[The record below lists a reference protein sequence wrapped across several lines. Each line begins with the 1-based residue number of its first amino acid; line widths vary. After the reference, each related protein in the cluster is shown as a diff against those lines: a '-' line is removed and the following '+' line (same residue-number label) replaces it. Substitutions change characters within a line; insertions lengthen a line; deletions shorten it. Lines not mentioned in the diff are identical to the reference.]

1 MENILNTQSTANSTK
16 HIAIIIDSLAGGGA
30 EKVMLTLASEL
41 VNQGHCVS
49 FFSLKNTADYEVPS
63 NIKLIFP
70 LKSYSGRVRGWFN
83 RRSLANMLKASIQ
96 AEEQAQGEFDLV
108 LVNLYES
115 YRLASACDLKHCFY
129 IIHNSYVQELK
140 REMRMGPIKYFYM
153 KSILKMLEGKDLI
166 AVSKG
171 VKGELEQT
179 RLFKPASVKHIYN
192 PFDISL
198 IQSQS
203 QAKIDS
209 PVPEKFILHVG
220 RAAKA
225 KRHDVLFKALKKVN
239 PAYQLVCLSSNVKKL
254 KKLSARLEVEDRVV
268 IPGFQSNPY
277 AWMNRAEVVV
287 LSSDFE
293 GLSMVLLEAIIS
305 GTKVVSTNCPH
316 GPSEIMQGPLAQF
329 LVPVQDSDA
338 LADAINKAIE
348 ADLEL
353 DATPMIDQVSTQQIT
368 AKYLALIE

>member
-1 MENILNTQSTANSTK
+1 METTLNIEKNAAK
-16 HIAIIIDSLAGGGA
+16 AKRIAVIIDSLAGGGA

-41 VNQGHCVS
+41 VSQGHKVT

-63 NIKLIFP
+63 NITLIFP
-70 LKSYSGRVRGWFN
+70 LKTHRGPVRGWFN
-83 RRSLANMLKASIQ
+83 RKTLANKLKASID
-96 AEEQAQGEFDLV
+96 AEQQAQGEFDLV

-115 YRLASACDLKHCFY
+115 YRLASACELKHCFY

-140 REMRMGPIKYFYM
+140 REMRMGPVKYFYM
-153 KSILKMLEGKDLI
+153 KSILKLLKGKNLI

-171 VKGELEQT
+171 VTAELEQT
-179 RLFKPASVKHIYN
+179 RLFKPASVRHIYN
-192 PFDISL
+192 PFDINL
-198 IQSQS
+198 IKEQSK
-203 QAKIDS
+203 ATIES

-225 KRHDVLFKALKKVN
+225 KRHDVLFKALKNVN
-239 PAYQLVCLSSNVKKL
+239 PEYKLVCLSTNVKKL
-254 KKLSARLEVEDRVV
+254 NKLSRSLNVEERVV

-316 GPSEIMQGPLAQF
+316 GPSEIMQGQLAQF

-338 LADAINKAIE
+338 LAMAINSAID
-348 ADLEL
+348 ADI
-353 DATPMIDQVSTQQIT
+353 DVSNTPMITEVSTQQIS
-368 AKYLALIE
+368 ASYLALID